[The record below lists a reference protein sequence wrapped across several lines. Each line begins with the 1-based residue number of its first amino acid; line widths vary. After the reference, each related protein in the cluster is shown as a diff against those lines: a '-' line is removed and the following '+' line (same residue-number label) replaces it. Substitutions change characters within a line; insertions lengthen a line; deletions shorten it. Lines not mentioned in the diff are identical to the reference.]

1 MDGREIDAFRK
12 KASLE
17 SAGSSSDKI
26 LDSFIEKI
34 SRYMSGEMSLIDIGC
49 GQGSLLRKVHNLF
62 PKASLTGVDY
72 TNFEDY
78 SFPFFQHD
86 CNKDFS
92 SNFSE
97 YDIVLAS
104 EVIEHLENPRHFLRQ
119 LTKITRSG
127 GYIIISTPNLESIT
141 SLISFIIRGYH
152 SAFGGRSYPAHIT
165 PVGVHDLTNMINEI
179 NGLNL
184 LEIEFVANGR
194 MPGISILWQ
203 NIIPFLIG
211 KRFSDNYVVVIKK
224 I

>member
-165 PVGVHDLTNMINEI
+165 PVGVHDLTNIINEI